1 MEQITNIAEAL
12 NLILGRPLAAE
23 GDMVP
28 DPFVEVVEGELR
40 DNIQRAYTHR
50 DCGVAAENEDDN
62 ASGNRAQQPVTHS
75 LCYAS
80 GCRIHSHNSNTS
92 FPIEN
97 RSIEVIEK
105 SDHFGRK

>member
-12 NLILGRPLAAE
+12 NLILGRPLAAK
-23 GDMVP
+23 GDVVP
-28 DPFVEVVEGELR
+28 DALMDVVERELCY
-40 DNIQRAYTHR
+40 NVQRAYAQR

-75 LCYAS
+75 LGYAS
-80 GCRIHSHNSNTS
+80 GCRIHSLNSITS

-97 RSIEVIEK
+97 RSIAFI
-105 SDHFGRK
+105 